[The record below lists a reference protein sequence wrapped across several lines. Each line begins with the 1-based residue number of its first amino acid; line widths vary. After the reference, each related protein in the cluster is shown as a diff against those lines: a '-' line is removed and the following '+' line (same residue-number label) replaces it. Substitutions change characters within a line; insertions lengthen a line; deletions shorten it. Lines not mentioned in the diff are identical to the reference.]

1 PPRSPLFPYT
11 TLFRSQTAPVPAEL
25 AGVPADVAARI
36 RAAYAGGHFD
46 GAHGAFAHVT
56 DEMVDRFTVAG
67 GAELWRRRFKDLVAL
82 GLRHLNVFVLSRDA
96 RGMLEALARDVLPA
110 VRGSRDAAARVR
122 PHPTRDARRAAEGR
136 GGGAGRARRRLPRG
150 RRARR

>member
-1 PPRSPLFPYT
+1 
-11 TLFRSQTAPVPAEL
+11 
-25 AGVPADVAARI
+25 
-36 RAAYAGGHFD
+36 
-46 GAHGAFAHVT
+46 VT

-110 VRGSRDAAARVR
+110 VRGLA
-122 PHPTRDARRAAEGR
+122 
-136 GGGAGRARRRLPRG
+136 
-150 RRARR
+150 